1 MSYRDIT
8 VHLTLDPR
16 NAARTQIAIAMA
28 RRFGARISG
37 LYTVPPPNVPYY
49 MGEYIP
55 TELIQKQMDEA
66 QKASV
71 GAKEEFLSIC
81 SNAGIEHRWL
91 SSDLAPVEALRL
103 AARCS
108 DIAVVGQPDPN
119 PADPAAIPYGTDV
132 LPHELALQAGRPIL
146 AVPYA
151 GGTPELGR
159 RILVAWNG
167 KREAARALHDAM
179 PLLRGAEVVHLI
191 SVGPER
197 KGRTALAEITD
208 HMQRHGLRLES
219 AVIPANGAKVGQVL
233 LAEAAAR
240 NADMMVMGAFG
251 HSRLREMVFGGVT
264 ETVLGKMTLPVLLS
278 N

>member
-1 MSYRDIT
+1 MSYRDIL

-16 NAARTQIAIAMA
+16 NAARTQLAIGMA

-66 QKASV
+66 QKSS
-71 GAKEEFLSIC
+71 GSAKEEFLRIC
-81 SNAGIEHRWL
+81 TEAGIEHRWL

-103 AARCS
+103 ASRSC
-108 DIAVVGQPDPN
+108 DIALVGQPDPN
-119 PADPAAIPYGTDV
+119 PTDPAAIPYGTDV

-151 GGTPELGR
+151 GDFGEVGR
-159 RILVAWNG
+159 RVLVAWNG

-179 PLLRGAEVVHLI
+179 PVLRGAEVVHI
-191 SVGPER
+191 VTIGAER
-197 KGRTALAEITD
+197 KGRTPLSEIAG
-208 HMQRHGLRLES
+208 HMQRHGLRLET
-219 AVIPANGAKVGQVL
+219 AVITINGAKVGVKL
-233 LAEAAAR
+233 LDEAKAR
-240 NADMMVMGAFG
+240 NCDLMVMGAFG

-264 ETVLGKMTLPVLLS
+264 ETVLSNMALPILLS

>member
-1 MSYRDIT
+1 MSYRDIV

-16 NAARTQIAIAMA
+16 NAVRIQLAIGLA
-28 RRFGARISG
+28 RRFGARVSG

-71 GAKEEFLSIC
+71 TAHAEFMRIC
-81 SNAGIEHRWL
+81 GEAGIEHRWL
-91 SSDLAPVEALRL
+91 SSELAPVEALLMRVR
-103 AARCS
+103 AS

-119 PADPAAIPYGTDV
+119 PADPASIPYGTDV
-132 LPHELALQAGRPIL
+132 LPHELALQAGRPVL
-146 AVPYA
+146 AVPHD
-151 GGTPELGR
+151 GTVAEIGR

-167 KREAARALHDAM
+167 KREATRALHDAM
-179 PLLRGAEVVHLI
+179 PLLRSAETVHLLT
-191 SVGPER
+191 VGPER
-197 KGRTALAEITD
+197 RGRTQMVEITE
-208 HMQRHGLRLES
+208 HLLRHGLRLET
-219 AVIPANGAKVGQVL
+219 AVIDPAGQKVGAAL
-233 LAEAAAR
+233 MAEAQAR
-240 NADMMVMGAFG
+240 HADLVVMGAFG

-264 ETVLGKMTLPVLLS
+264 ETILSGMSLPVLLS

>member
-1 MSYRDIT
+1 MSYRDIL

-16 NAARTQIAIAMA
+16 NAARTQLAIGMA
-28 RRFGARISG
+28 RRFGARVSG

-66 QKASV
+66 QKSSV
-71 GAKEEFLSIC
+71 GAKEEFLRIC
-81 SNAGIEHRWL
+81 GEAGIEHRWL

-103 AARCS
+103 ASRSC
-108 DIAVVGQPDPN
+108 DIALVGQPDPN
-119 PADPAAIPYGTDV
+119 PTDPAAIPYGTDV

-146 AVPYA
+146 AVPHT
-151 GGTPELGR
+151 GEFGEIGR
-159 RILVAWNG
+159 RVLVAWNG

-179 PLLRGAEVVHLI
+179 PVLRGAEMVHLVTI
-191 SVGPER
+191 GAER
-197 KGRTALAEITD
+197 KGRTPLSEVAG
-208 HMQRHGLRLES
+208 HMQRHGLRLET
-219 AVIPANGAKVGQVL
+219 AVITTNGAKVGVKL
-233 LAEAAAR
+233 LDEAKTR
-240 NADMMVMGAFG
+240 GCDLMVMGAFG

-264 ETVLGKMTLPVLLS
+264 ETVLSNMALPILLS